1 LAIRLYE
8 LKERG
13 DIGENTLVV
22 FNKYSQ
28 LPNKMVAIVDYHE
41 KVNKRATPHPAYKY
55 FAEFAQKGDA
65 NQKRAME
72 D

>member
-1 LAIRLYE
+1 MY
-8 LKERG
+8 
-13 DIGENTLVV
+13 V
-22 FNKYSQ
+22 FNNYSQ